1 MFGCNRSLKNRF
13 ALASVE
19 VCLSGSLSE
28 QKEESTRINW
38 WSQFLETF
46 HRRLIKAL
54 SHFKTFFFFLAYLTF
69 RSIFLQNKYRAIL
82 YEAVQEAYRE
92 MSASNCQRAYHDH
105 IIWLTVGRKA
115 GVAAAGTLWLKD
127 RAWRREHNKQKLN
140 GERKNYLHSPT
151 LNILKRAH
159 TGLLGLLF

>member
-19 VCLSGSLSE
+19 VCFSGSLYE

-38 WSQFLETF
+38 WSQFLKAF
-46 HRRLIKAL
+46 HGRLIKAL
-54 SHFKTFFFFLAYLTF
+54 SHFKTFFLAYLTF

-82 YEAVQEAYRE
+82 YEAVQKAYRE
-92 MSASNCQRAYHDH
+92 MSASDCQRANHDH

-115 GVAAAGTLWLKD
+115 GAAAAGTLWLKD
-127 RAWRREHNKQKLN
+127 RAWRREHNTQKLN
-140 GERKNYLHSPT
+140 GEKKKNYLHSPT
-151 LNILKRAH
+151 PNILKRAH